1 MLNMKTILIF
11 CAVLFTTSTFGQRHL
26 EVLSYEDTQKAE
38 VFQTV
43 KDNTTLSSYIAADG
57 SVLRVGDTLI
67 IGVPTGSTTKTV
79 GVGGAG
85 EGFGVGS
92 ARSKTKNSFSTI
104 IKGRPVG
111 VGNII
116 SIMNGEGKNMA
127 GQEFQGE
134 RVVIVEMEV
143 NHKGSKK
150 KPLALTILLGEP
162 NGRAFGI
169 NKYLSVVDY
178 EKAVLAGEINS
189 MNAPLTREEAIAKL
203 KESKDLLDLGLIQEA
218 EYLEIKERLT
228 PVIMTE

>member
-11 CAVLFTTSTFGQRHL
+11 CAVLFTTSTFAQRHL

-134 RVVIVEMEV
+134 RVVIMEMEV

-178 EKAVLAGEINS
+178 EKAVLAGEVKS
-189 MNAPLTREEAIAKL
+189 LNAPLSREEAIAKL
-203 KESKDLLDLGLIQEA
+203 RESKDLLDLGLIQEA

>member
-1 MLNMKTILIF
+1 MKTILF
-11 CAVLFTTSTFGQRHL
+11 LGAFLFAASTFAQQHL

-38 VFQTV
+38 VFQNV
-43 KDNTTLSSYIAADG
+43 KNNTTLSSYIAADG
-57 SVLRVGDTLI
+57 SVLKVGDTLI

-79 GVGGAG
+79 GVGGSG
-85 EGFGVGS
+85 EGFGAGS

-104 IKGRPVG
+104 IKGRPAG

-116 SIMNGEGKNMA
+116 STMNGEGKNMA

-134 RVVIVEMEV
+134 KVLIVEMEV

-178 EKAVLAGEINS
+178 EKAVLAGEIKS

-203 KESKDLLDLGLIQEA
+203 KESKELMDLGLIQEA
-218 EYLEIKERLT
+218 EYQEIKERLT
-228 PVIMTE
+228 PIIMGE